1 MNLNRRAQSLAG
13 LGALNHSLR
22 LAGGGELGGF
32 VGEVLCSTGFVEHGW
47 VALTEEVQLEVFVS
61 SLKCFLVN
69 TLAVLPLK
77 FEAVPM
83 CGVIALFTDTHARAE
98 VDISAVMIV
107 VPADSV
113 S

>member
-1 MNLNRRAQSLAG
+1 M
-13 LGALNHSLR
+13 
-22 LAGGGELGGF
+22 
-32 VGEVLCSTGFVEHGW
+32 
-47 VALTEEVQLEVFVS
+47 QLEVFVS

-69 TLAVLPLK
+69 TLAVLLIK

-83 CGVIALFTDTHARAE
+83 CGVLAAFAWLDTLARAE
-98 VDISAVMIV
+98 VDISAVMIG